1 MDKSQVLLEA
11 DLQEF
16 DEVLL
21 SDRAF
26 DTDPS
31 QILLTSSDRRSYAF
45 V

>member
-1 MDKSQVLLEA
+1 MDESQVPLEA

-31 QILLTSSDRRSYAF
+31 RILLESLDEC
-45 V
+45 